1 MNLEIGVGGG
11 VKVDSA
17 GKREQVIQVEKLGK
31 RLVNPTFFEIEGW
44 KRIKFFPNAIERFG
58 FDLDSAKLSP
68 EKVDLPISIG
78 NKQIYHAIGST
89 YHPHKKTFLVRKINF
104 SFNI

>member
-44 KRIKFFPNAIERFG
+44 KRIPFFPNALQQFG
-58 FDLDSAKLSP
+58 FDPDSAELTL
-68 EKVDLPISIG
+68 EKVELPVSIG
-78 NKQIYHAIGST
+78 NGQIFNALGIPYQSHS
-89 YHPHKKTFLVRKINF
+89 KTFLV
-104 SFNI
+104 